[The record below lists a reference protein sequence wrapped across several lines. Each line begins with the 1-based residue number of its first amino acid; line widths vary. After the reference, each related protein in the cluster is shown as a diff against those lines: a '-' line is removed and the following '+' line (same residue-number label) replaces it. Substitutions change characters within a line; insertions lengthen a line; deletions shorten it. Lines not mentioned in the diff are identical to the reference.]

1 MVKAIKHILF
11 TSDLSDSSRYAF
23 NYAAMLA
30 MQFKCKITLLH
41 IIENLPHSVEGQLQV
56 LFGKSEWE
64 DILNNRIQTAQD
76 LLVGKLS
83 KVDMIRAALSH
94 FCQETGI
101 DDDEC
106 GILDHDI
113 IVTEGEVAD
122 SILAHVTDLGCDLVV
137 MGASKGIVNKSA
149 IGHKIKSVLKNT
161 NVPVVFVPH
170 AE

>member
-11 TSDLSDSSRYAF
+11 TSDLSDISRHAF

-41 IIENLPHSVEGQLQV
+41 TVENLPHSVEGQLQV

-64 DILNNRIQTAQD
+64 EILNNRMQTAQD

-83 KVDMIRAALSH
+83 KVDMIRAALSQ

-106 GILDHDI
+106 GILDYDI

-122 SILAHVTDLGCDLVV
+122 SILAHAIDLGCDLVV

-149 IGHKIKSVLKNT
+149 IGHKIKSVLKNA
-161 NVPVVFVPH
+161 NVPIVVVPS
-170 AE
+170 AK

>member
-1 MVKAIKHILF
+1 MVKGISHILF
-11 TSDLSDSSRYAF
+11 TSDLSDTSRHAF

-30 MQFKCKITLLH
+30 MQFKSRVTLLH
-41 IIENLPHSVEGQLQV
+41 IIENLPHSVESQLQV

-64 DILNNRIQTAQD
+64 EILNNRIKTAQD

-83 KVDMIRAALSH
+83 KADMIRAALSQ

-101 DDDEC
+101 EADEC
-106 GILDHDI
+106 GVVDHDI
-113 IVTEGEVAD
+113 MVTEGDVAD
-122 SILAHVTDLGCDLVV
+122 SILAHATELGCDLVV

-149 IGHKIKSVLKNT
+149 IGHKIKAVLKNA
-161 NVPVVFVPH
+161 NVPVMVVPY